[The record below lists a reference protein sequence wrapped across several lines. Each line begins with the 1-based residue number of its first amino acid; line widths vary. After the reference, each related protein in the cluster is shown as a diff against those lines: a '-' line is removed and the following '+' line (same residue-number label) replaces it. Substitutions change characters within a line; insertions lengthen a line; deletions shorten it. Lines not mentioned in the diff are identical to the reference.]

1 MKNLFSAHHQG
12 RKKRQHLSS
21 LLTIGVTTAGLS
33 LGLPAQAIDLTLDN
47 SANLWVN
54 QALRAVENNPQLGP
68 TGASRAY
75 GILGTAMYDAWSAY
89 EGTPISTTLGDTLQR
104 PDIENTLE
112 NKSLAI
118 SYAAHSVLSDLFPSE
133 VASFDS
139 LLTDLRSLAGNSA
152 SIPTATNVGKT
163 VANSLLQFRRQD
175 GSNQLGNDPRGT
187 LGVPYSDT
195 TGYKPVNSSNNV
207 VDITRWTPERVPIGS
222 PDARL
227 QRFLT
232 PQWGKVTPFAL
243 KSGSEFRPTAPEP
256 FLRVEGTLNR
266 EKRTVTL
273 KDGTEVS
280 LFKQDGEVNT
290 DVVNPGFIE
299 QAERI
304 VEVSANLT
312 DEQKLVAEFWEDP
325 SGTPFPPGTWLG
337 FGSFVSERD
346 NQTLDQDIQLY
357 FGLGNAVLDAGIA
370 TWEAKVFYD
379 YTRPV
384 RAIRELGELGLIGEF
399 DQELGGFVIES
410 YGGPGVGT
418 IKLLASDFITYQ
430 TPGADPSPPFAEFTS
445 GHSAFSAAAA
455 QIFKLFTG
463 SDYFGNSVTFAPG
476 SSLFEPG
483 LTPTDKVTL
492 FWETFSDA
500 ADEAGRSRIYG
511 SIHFDDGD
519 IFGRQLG
526 RDVGSKVYDRTLF
539 FINGGVKV
547 PEPTSVLGMLV
558 FGAFGA
564 ASMLKGKRGNQ
575 SHHQSQ

>member
-12 RKKRQHLSS
+12 LKKRQHLSS

-47 SANLWVN
+47 SANLWVD

-133 VASFDS
+133 VASFDA
-139 LLTDLRSLAGNSA
+139 LLSDLRSLAGNSA
-152 SIPTATNVGKT
+152 SIPTATNVGQT
-163 VANSLLQFRRQD
+163 VANSLLEFRRQD
-175 GSNQLGNDPRGT
+175 GSNQLGNDPSGT

-195 TGYKPVNSSNNV
+195 TGYQPLNGPDNI
-207 VDITRWTPERVPIGS
+207 VDITRWTPERVPIDS

-232 PQWGKVTPFAL
+232 PQWGNVTPFAL
-243 KSGSEFRPTAPEP
+243 SSGSEFRPTEPEP
-256 FLRVEGTLNR
+256 FLLVEGTLNR

-273 KDGTEVS
+273 EDGTEVS
-280 LFKQDGEVNT
+280 LVNEDGEINT

-299 QAERI
+299 QAERLI
-304 VEVSANLT
+304 EVSANLT

-325 SGTPFPPGTWLG
+325 SGTPYPPGTWMS

-346 NQTLDQDIQLY
+346 DQTIDEDIQLY

-399 DQELGGFVIES
+399 DEELGGFVIES

-418 IKLLASDFITYQ
+418 IRLLASDFITYQ

-455 QIFKLFTG
+455 EIFKLFTG

-476 SSLFEPG
+476 GSRFEPG
-483 LTPTDKVTL
+483 LTPTDEVTL

-500 ADEAGRSRIYG
+500 ADEAGISRIYG
-511 SIHFDDGD
+511 GIHFDDGD
-519 IFGRQLG
+519 LFGRDLG
-526 RDVGSKVYDRTLF
+526 RDVGGKVYDQTLF

-564 ASMLKGKRGNQ
+564 ASMLKGKREKSNHQ
-575 SHHQSQ
+575 SH